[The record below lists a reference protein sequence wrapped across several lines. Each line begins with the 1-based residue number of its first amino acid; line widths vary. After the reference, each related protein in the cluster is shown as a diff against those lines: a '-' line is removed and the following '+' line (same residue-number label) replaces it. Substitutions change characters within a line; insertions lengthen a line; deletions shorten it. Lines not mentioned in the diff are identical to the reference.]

1 MGAFSLLFNDDN
13 IYRYNDII
21 GFTVPD
27 SKWVGSNYSVF
38 EGNKS
43 DFNHISINYTEEN
56 TDYLLEEIKNN
67 SNWITD
73 KEVVESLSLI
83 IPLDSFVGDN
93 TTYYLIYNETTKE
106 YNKLPD
112 DNGKYTI
119 SAIKYS
125 DSSKILEFN
134 SYTINYEK

>member
-1 MGAFSLLFNDDN
+1 M
-13 IYRYNDII
+13 
-21 GFTVPD
+21 
-27 SKWVGSNYSVF
+27 
-38 EGNKS
+38 
-43 DFNHISINYTEEN
+43 N
-56 TDYLLEEIKNN
+56 TLVANLIEEIKNN

-83 IPLDSFVGDN
+83 IPIDSFVGDN

>member
-1 MGAFSLLFNDDN
+1 M
-13 IYRYNDII
+13 
-21 GFTVPD
+21 
-27 SKWVGSNYSVF
+27 
-38 EGNKS
+38 
-43 DFNHISINYTEEN
+43 
-56 TDYLLEEIKNN
+56 
-67 SNWITD
+67 
-73 KEVVESLSLI
+73 I
-83 IPLDSFVGDN
+83 IPIDSFVGDN

>member
-1 MGAFSLLFNDDN
+1 M
-13 IYRYNDII
+13 
-21 GFTVPD
+21 
-27 SKWVGSNYSVF
+27 
-38 EGNKS
+38 
-43 DFNHISINYTEEN
+43 
-56 TDYLLEEIKNN
+56 
-67 SNWITD
+67 
-73 KEVVESLSLI
+73 ESLGLI
-83 IPLDSFVGDN
+83 VPLDSFVDDN

-134 SYTINYEK
+134 SYTINYAK